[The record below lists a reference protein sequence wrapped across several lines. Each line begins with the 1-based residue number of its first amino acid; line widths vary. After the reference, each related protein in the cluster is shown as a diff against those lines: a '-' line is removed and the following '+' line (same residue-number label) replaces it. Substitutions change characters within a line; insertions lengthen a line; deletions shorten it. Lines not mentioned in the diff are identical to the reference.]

1 MTSALTLKHISLSPI
16 CGTVPM
22 WSAISFSNY
31 RDQEQM
37 GSLERLM

>member
-1 MTSALTLKHISLSPI
+1 MTSALTLKHISLTPI

-22 WSAISFSNY
+22 WSAISFNY
-31 RDQEQM
+31 RDQETM